1 MRQKCIQNGRDRMI
15 CPHCFLHLEL
25 TRDNMHD
32 LMNSHI
38 GLNSTCL
45 QDVEPISDKEKMRL
59 IEITLWQAQLRMEAL
74 HPNFNGVPNAE
85 RFVVSCLKAN
95 EALRQ
100 MQRGNNET
108 VEQYWRDGE

>member
-1 MRQKCIQNGRDRMI
+1 MI
-15 CPHCFLHLEL
+15 CPNCFLYLEL
-25 TRDNMHD
+25 TRENMHD
-32 LMNSHI
+32 LMNFHI
-38 GLNSTCL
+38 GLDSTCL
-45 QDVEPISDKEKMRL
+45 QDVEPISDKEKMHL
-59 IEITLWQAQLRMEAL
+59 IEITLRQAQLRMESL
-74 HPNFNGVPNAE
+74 IPDFNSVPNAE

>member
-1 MRQKCIQNGRDRMI
+1 MI
-15 CPHCFLHLEL
+15 CPHCFEHLQL
-25 TRDNMHD
+25 TRDNMQD
-32 LMNSHI
+32 LMNLHI
-38 GLNSTCL
+38 GFNSSCL
-45 QDVEPISDKEKMRL
+45 QNIEEKSEKEKMHL
-59 IEITLWQAQLRMEAL
+59 IEITLRQAQLRMESL
-74 HPNFNGVPNAE
+74 IPDFNSVPNAE

>member
-1 MRQKCIQNGRDRMI
+1 
-15 CPHCFLHLEL
+15 
-25 TRDNMHD
+25 
-32 LMNSHI
+32 
-38 GLNSTCL
+38 
-45 QDVEPISDKEKMRL
+45 
-59 IEITLWQAQLRMEAL
+59 
-74 HPNFNGVPNAE
+74 VPNAE

>member
-1 MRQKCIQNGRDRMI
+1 MI

-25 TRDNMHD
+25 TRDNMQD
-32 LMNSHI
+32 LMKLHI
-38 GLNSTCL
+38 GFNSSCL
-45 QDVEPISDKEKMRL
+45 QNIEEKSEKEKMHL
-59 IEITLWQAQLRMEAL
+59 IEITLRQAQLRMESL
-74 HPNFNGVPNAE
+74 HQDFNSVPNAE

-108 VEQYWRDGE
+108 VEQYWRDEE